1 MKSTGKETS
10 GCEKKAIESIPS
22 KSYCKATVKKH
33 KGVKKKKHRAT
44 TTEAVEISTSLC
56 TFSQSRIQIKIVIWV
71 SHNNN
76 NNLKEA

>member
-33 KGVKKKKHRAT
+33 KGVKIIIIIKKAQSYNHR
-44 TTEAVEISTSLC
+44 SC
-56 TFSQSRIQIKIVIWV
+56 
-71 SHNNN
+71 
-76 NNLKEA
+76 